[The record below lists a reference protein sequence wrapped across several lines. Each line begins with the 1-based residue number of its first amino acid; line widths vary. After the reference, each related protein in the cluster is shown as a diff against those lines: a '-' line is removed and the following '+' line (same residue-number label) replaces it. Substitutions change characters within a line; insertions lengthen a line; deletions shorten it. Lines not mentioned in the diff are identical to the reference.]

1 MIQKSVIGNGVRI
14 LTEAMPQVV
23 SSSIGIWV
31 ENGSRYEEPAENGT
45 SHFIEHLLFKGTK
58 KRTAAQIAEAFDA
71 VGGVLN
77 AFTGKEYTCYYA
89 KVLGKDLEMA
99 TEVLADIFLESIF
112 DPAEIERERQVVL
125 QEISQAED
133 TPDDFIHDLFNE
145 EFWKGHPLALPIF
158 GSVATVNKIDREQL
172 MSFMAERYRSHR
184 VFIAAAGQVEHE
196 RLTAK
201 CAGLFGGVAGDGK
214 VEKFSPPID
223 HPLVLTRE
231 KKLEQAH
238 ICIGGPGISQS
249 HRLRYA
255 AYVLNT
261 ALGGGMSSRLF
272 QEVREKRG
280 RVYSIYSF
288 ISSFIDSGYFGVYAG
303 TNPEWV
309 DEVLEVTIA
318 ELRKVEL
325 NGLEPAELA
334 RAKSQLQG
342 NMLLGMESTDSRMN
356 RLARNEI
363 YFRRDVPLDELSAGN
378 RVRHQR
384 QHRRAGIELVP
395 TRQTRDGPA
404 RRPER
409 PKNLPRSLRPARI
422 APQLLPRPLLHGR
435 GGRPQRGRQ
444 VRVRASSCKAGI
456 MFLLSFYSAPPSR
469 QQP

>member
-1 MIQKSVIGNGVRI
+1 MIQKSVLANGVRI
-14 LTEAMPQVV
+14 ITEAMPQVV
-23 SSSIGIWV
+23 SSTIGIWV
-31 ENGSRYEEPAENGT
+31 ENGSRYEEPAENGV

-58 KRTAAQIAEAFDA
+58 KRTAAEIAEAFDR

-99 TEVLADIFLESIF
+99 TDVLADIFLESVF

-133 TPDDFIHDLFNE
+133 TPDDFIHDLFTENY
-145 EFWKGHPLALPIF
+145 WKGHPLALPIF
-158 GSVATVNKIDREQL
+158 GSVATVKKIDRDL
-172 MSFMAERYRSHR
+172 LTSFMAARYRSSR

-201 CAGLFGGVAGDGK
+201 CAGLFGVIAGNGK
-214 VEKFSPPID
+214 VEKISPPVD
-223 HPLVLTRE
+223 RPLVMNVE

-238 ICIGGPGISQS
+238 ICIGGPGISTA
-249 HRLRYA
+249 HPLRYA
-255 AYVLNT
+255 GFVLNT

-309 DEVLEVTIA
+309 DEVLEVTVA
-318 ELRKVEL
+318 ELRKVEHD
-325 NGLEPAELA
+325 GLTPAELS

-363 YFRRDVPLDELSAGN
+363 SFRRDVPLEELSE
-378 RVRHQR
+378 
-384 QHRRAGIELVP
+384 GIEAVTNDMIVELASTWFKPDKLAMVLLGDLKG
-395 TRQTRDGPA
+395 RKLGA
-404 RRPER
+404 EVF
-409 PKNLPRSLRPARI
+409 
-422 APQLLPRPLLHGR
+422 APL
-435 GGRPQRGRQ
+435 
-444 VRVRASSCKAGI
+444 A
-456 MFLLSFYSAPPSR
+456 
-469 QQP
+469 